1 MLDILTDPVSASAWC
16 HNHRNLKHS
25 IGYVPTMGALHAG
38 HLSLI
43 ERAIDENDVSCV
55 SIFVN
60 PLQFNDPKDY
70 LSYPRDLKFD
80 LKILREF
87 GCDMVFTGDNREM
100 FPEASSI
107 EEVKILDPGIFAQG
121 LEGEF
126 RPGHLEGVCTVVDR
140 LFRFV
145 GPCRAYFGL
154 KDFQQL
160 LVIQNLAD
168 RFGYPEVIPCPTIRD
183 KLGLALSSR
192 NQLIKPADLIIA
204 TQIYRAL
211 LSAKKCWQTGNQ
223 NCDSL
228 RAAMYRVLSSSTL
241 KVEYADVRDP
251 MNWQGESPMGEIPR
265 AVALIA
271 ARINNVRLIDNL
283 RLDQSECLTEPSAI
297 VN

>member
-1 MLDILTDPVSASAWC
+1 
-16 HNHRNLKHS
+16 
-25 IGYVPTMGALHAG
+25 
-38 HLSLI
+38 
-43 ERAIDENDVSCV
+43 
-55 SIFVN
+55 
-60 PLQFNDPKDY
+60 
-70 LSYPRDLKFD
+70 
-80 LKILREF
+80 
-87 GCDMVFTGDNREM
+87 MVFTGGNREM

-107 EEVKILDPGIFAQG
+107 EDVEMLDPGIFAQG
-121 LEGEF
+121 LEGDF

-160 LVIQNLAD
+160 LVIQNLANQL
-168 RFGYPEVIPCPTIRD
+168 GYPEVIPCATIRD

-192 NQLIKPADLIIA
+192 NQLIRPADLTIA
-204 TQIYRAL
+204 AQIYRAL
-211 LSAKKCWQTGNQ
+211 LSAKKCWQSEDQ

-228 RAAMYRVLSSSTL
+228 RTAMYRVLSSITL

-251 MNWQGESPMGEIPR
+251 MNWQGESPSGEMPR

-283 RLDQSECLTEPSAI
+283 RLDQSECLTEPSVI
-297 VN
+297 VS

>member
-16 HNHRNLKHS
+16 HNHRMLNHS

-43 ERAIDENDVSCV
+43 ERAIAENDVSCV
-55 SIFVN
+55 SVFVN
-60 PLQFNDPKDY
+60 PLQFNDPQDY
-70 LSYPRDLKFD
+70 RSYPRDLKSD
-80 LKILREF
+80 CKILQEF
-87 GCDMVFTGDNREM
+87 GCDMVFTGGNREM

-107 EEVKILDPGIFAQG
+107 EDVEIVDPGRFAHG

-168 RFGYPEVIPCPTIRD
+168 QLGYPEVIPCTTIRD

-192 NQLIKPADLIIA
+192 NQLIKPADLTIA
-204 TQIYRAL
+204 AQIHRAL
-211 LSAKKCWQTGNQ
+211 LSARQHWQSKDRD
-223 NCDSL
+223 CDSL
-228 RAAMYRVLSSSTL
+228 RTAMDRVLSGTTL

-251 MNWQGESPMGEIPR
+251 VNWQGESPTGEMPR

-271 ARINNVRLIDNL
+271 ARINDVRLIDNL
-283 RLDQSECLTEPSAI
+283 KLDQSECLTEPQ
-297 VN
+297 